1 MDTMTITKAGGSI
14 CAALLVFLL
23 GAWGAES
30 LYHVGSHGHDDEHTA
45 GFVIAVDD
53 GEEAEAVD
61 DEPDVPFEEIYAVAS
76 AEAGERLWR
85 QCSACH
91 RLEDGA
97 NGTGPYLYNVVGRE
111 KHAAEG
117 YAYSD
122 ALLSQD
128 GAWTP
133 ENISAF
139 IENPSEYAPGTKMAY
154 RGMDDV
160 EDRASLIAYI
170 ATFSE

>member
-1 MDTMTITKAGGSI
+1 
-14 CAALLVFLL
+14 
-23 GAWGAES
+23 
-30 LYHVGSHGHDDEHTA
+30 SHGHGDEHTA

-53 GEEAEAVD
+53 GSAEDGGADAAEAEP
-61 DEPDVPFEEIYAVAS
+61 EIPFEEVYASAS

-97 NGTGPYLYNVVGRE
+97 NGTGPYLYNLVGRE
-111 KHAAEG
+111 KHAAVD
-117 YAYSD
+117 YAYSE
-122 ALLSQD
+122 ALLGQD

-154 RGMDDV
+154 RGMEEV
-160 EDRASLIAYI
+160 EDRANLIAYI
-170 ATFSE
+170 ATFSD